1 MLKRLLHDRRG
12 VSAVEFALIA
22 PVMIMLYLGL
32 AEMTMGLMANRRV
45 SHVASAV
52 GDLVAQFPTTTTAEI
67 DDVFE
72 VGEAVMAPFPAGTLA
87 IRLTSIKADAAGVP
101 KVVWSKVHGTTLSAL
116 AANTTMTLPVGLVAA
131 NESVIM
137 ADTRYAYTSTVSQ
150 TLPKAMVFSETYYLR
165 PRRSEQVTC
174 SNC

>member
-1 MLKRLLHDRRG
+1 MLRRLLKDIRG

-52 GDLVAQFPTTTTAEI
+52 GDLVAQFPSTSTSDI
-67 DDVFE
+67 DDIFE
-72 VGEAVMAPFPAGTLA
+72 VGEAVMSPFPAGTLS
-87 IRLTSIKADAAGVP
+87 IRLTSVKADVNGTP
-101 KVVWSKVHGTTLSAL
+101 KVVWSRVHGTALSAL
-116 AANTTMTLPVGLVAA
+116 AANATVTLPENLIAA

-137 ADTRYAYTSTVSQ
+137 ADTRYTYTSTVTQ
-150 TLPKAMVFSETYYLR
+150 ALPDSMVFSDTYYLR
-165 PRRSEQVTC
+165 PRRSDAVTC
-174 SNC
+174 STC